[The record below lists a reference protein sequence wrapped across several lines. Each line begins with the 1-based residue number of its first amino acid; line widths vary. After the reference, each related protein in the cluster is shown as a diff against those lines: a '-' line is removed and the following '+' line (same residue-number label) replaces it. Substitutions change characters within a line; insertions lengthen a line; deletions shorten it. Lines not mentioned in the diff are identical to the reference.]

1 MFFNEKCCTVVAW
14 CEQHGDP
21 SIVLTE
27 RERKDRFEHRAKNQM
42 AVFQSGTFL
51 LQKVET
57 REGVKLTWNIWQSQE
72 TAYIAG
78 IRFVHVRRGFS
89 VVGVK

>member
-1 MFFNEKCCTVVAW
+1 MAVAW
-14 CEQHGDP
+14 SEQPGDM

-27 RERKDRFEHRAKNQM
+27 SERKDSFEHRVKNQT

-57 REGVKLTWNIWQSQE
+57 REGIKLT
-72 TAYIAG
+72 
-78 IRFVHVRRGFS
+78 
-89 VVGVK
+89 